1 MAVSFLLAARS
12 RFSVFSVGDY
22 RPAAPQ
28 KWGTHISLISG
39 VVNRGLRGQILSA
52 HALDHDPNP
61 VSCGAYPQDHEHD
74 QDHEQE
80 LNYFR
85 RS

>member
-28 KWGTHISLISG
+28 KWGTHISPFFG
-39 VVNRGLRGQILSA
+39 AVNRQAAGLFSLR
-52 HALDHDPNP
+52 HDCEETLRN
-61 VSCGAYPQDHEHD
+61 G
-74 QDHEQE
+74 
-80 LNYFR
+80 
-85 RS
+85 

>member
-28 KWGTHISLISG
+28 KWGTHISPFLG
-39 VVNRGLRGQILSA
+39 AVNRGLRGLFLVLVILIVIVIDS
-52 HALDHDPNP
+52 
-61 VSCGAYPQDHEHD
+61 
-74 QDHEQE
+74 
-80 LNYFR
+80 
-85 RS
+85 